1 MAEERAQTSVTEMG
15 AATVVDEVPA
25 ESEPE
30 HAARPSYNTETTV
43 TRRAM
48 TERRLLEVLK

>member
-30 HAARPSYNTETTV
+30 HAARPSDNTETTV